1 MLRERNIAE
10 RKWDWVM
17 DGTDVLAEWV
27 NSQQNIQLAITTVY
41 TQGRT
46 PDESARHTVALL
58 KSHDGTE

>member
-1 MLRERNIAE
+1 
-10 RKWDWVM
+10 M